1 MVRHPAVVCAV
12 DFSNASQGALR
23 YAAALAEHF
32 QGDLTV
38 LTVDDPLLTTAA
50 AATWGE
56 GWLAAQSKEHLHT
69 FVKEVFPK
77 RSPQPAKMQVL
88 VKSGQ
93 PATEILQTAT
103 EQQADLIVMSSRG
116 ATGFQRLVF
125 GSTTARLLRQTT
137 FPVLVTPATDPGPEN
152 LEDVR
157 RTIRTILVPVDL
169 SAVTGTQVRIAAG
182 LAEALGATIL
192 LTHVL
197 EPVGRSRGHD
207 LLVSQIDRE
216 RRQASQETLS
226 QLQASLPTRVQSEI
240 LLAYGNPAHEIA
252 WIAQQRHVGA
262 IVMGLHSADGI
273 GPRIGS
279 ITYRVLCEVPALVLA
294 LPPVLAPPTSSH
306 KAIGHTEVV
315 SG

>member
-12 DFSNASQGALR
+12 DFSNASRGALR

-38 LTVDDPLLTTAA
+38 LTVDDPLLTSAA

-77 RSPQPAKMQVL
+77 RSPQPAKLQLM

-93 PATEILQTAT
+93 PATEILRTAT
-103 EQQADLIVMSSRG
+103 AEQADLIVMSSHG
-116 ATGFQRLVF
+116 ATGFQRFVF

-137 FPVLVTPATDPGPEN
+137 FPVVVTSAIDPGPDD

-157 RTIRTILVPVDL
+157 RTIQTILVPVDL

-182 LAEALGATIL
+182 LAEALGSRIL
-192 LTHVL
+192 LTHIL
-197 EPVGRSRGHD
+197 EPVGSRPGHD
-207 LLVSQIDRE
+207 LLVSHIDRE
-216 RRQASQETLS
+216 RRAATHETLTH
-226 QLQASLPTRVQSEI
+226 LKASLPTRVQSEI
-240 LLAYGNPAHEIA
+240 LLAHGDPAHEIA
-252 WIAQQRHVGA
+252 GIAQQRHVDA

-279 ITYRVLCEVPALVLA
+279 ITYRVLCKVPALVLA
-294 LPPVLAPPTSSH
+294 LPPVLAAQAWSQRE
-306 KAIGHTEVV
+306 IGHAEVV